1 MDKIGKLNKEDIV
14 DLSKIKGSIW
24 FDGEIIDW
32 QDANVHLLTH
42 TLHYGLGVFE
52 GVRAYN
58 TPKGSSIFRLD
69 DHTDRLFKSAET
81 VSMKLPF
88 SQIQLN
94 DAHKQMI
101 KLNNLT
107 EAYIRPMC
115 FYGSEGMGLRADN
128 LEVHCMVAAWEW
140 PSYMDPEARE
150 KGIKVKLSSY
160 TRQVRNPV
168 SSAKV
173 NGNYVHSI
181 VALNEALSEGFD
193 EALMLDAEGN
203 VAEGSGENFFIV
215 KDNILFTPDL
225 EASLDGITRRTIL
238 DLAKEL
244 NINCKISKLKVEDVF
259 GADEAFFSGTAA
271 EVVPI
276 NSLDNKQIG
285 KGGRGPITEKL
296 QRTYFDQV
304 RGVREVNQNWHT
316 LVE

>member
-1 MDKIGKLNKEDIV
+1 V

-24 FDGEIIDW
+24 FDGQIIDW

-58 TPKGSSIFRLD
+58 TPRGSSIFRLD
-69 DHTDRLFKSAET
+69 DHTDRLFKSAQT
-81 VSMKLPF
+81 VSMKIPF
-88 SQIQLN
+88 SQIEIN
-94 DAHKQMI
+94 DAHKTVI
-101 KLNNLT
+101 SLNNLN

-128 LEVHCMVAAWEW
+128 LQVHCMVAAWEW
-140 PSYMDPEARE
+140 PSYMEPEARE

-181 VALNEALSEGFD
+181 VALNEALAEGFD

-203 VAEGSGENFFIV
+203 VAEGSGENIFIV
-215 KDNILFTPDL
+215 QDNTLITPDL
-225 EASLDGITRRTIL
+225 DASLDGITRRTIL

-244 NINCKISKLKVEDVF
+244 NIKYEIKKIKSEDVF
-259 GADEAFFSGTAA
+259 NADEAFFTGTAA

-276 NSLDNKQIG
+276 NSLDNILIG
-285 KGGRGPITEKL
+285 KGRRGPLTEQL
-296 QRTYFDQV
+296 QSTYFDQV
-304 RGVREVNQNWHT
+304 RGAREANQGWHT

>member
-1 MDKIGKLNKEDIV
+1 V

-24 FDGEIIDW
+24 LDGEIIDW

-52 GVRAYN
+52 GVRAYS
-58 TPKGSSIFRLD
+58 TPKGSSIFRLE
-69 DHTDRLFKSAET
+69 DHTDRLFKSAEI
-81 VSMKLPF
+81 VSMKIPF
-88 SQIQLN
+88 SKTQLN
-94 DAHKQMI
+94 DAHKKII

-140 PSYMDPEARE
+140 PSYMEPEARE
-150 KGIKVKLSSY
+150 KGIKVKLSSH

-181 VALNEALSEGFD
+181 VALNDALSQGFD

-215 KDNILFTPDL
+215 KDNVLITPDL
-225 EASLDGITRRTIL
+225 DASLDGITRRTIL
-238 DLAKEL
+238 ELAKEL
-244 NINCKISKLKVEDVF
+244 NINFEIKKLKVEDVLE
-259 GADEAFFSGTAA
+259 ADEAFFSGTAA

-285 KGGRGPITEKL
+285 EGVRGPITEKL
-296 QRTYFDQV
+296 QGTYFDQV
-304 RGVREVNQNWHT
+304 RGVREGNQNWHT
-316 LVE
+316 FIE